1 MVIFPRIDSLSIVR
15 FKTSDRVLKNKLQMK
30 LQENFGILKLP
41 KATVYINLSGKEAFL
56 NLSSQQQK
64 KIKASGVFVKY
75 RDPEAERLKIL
86 NEISLKEIY
95 RLKAGQFLILLREHL
110 FLGRKISTRNYLDDP
125 GKIENISN
133 W

>member
-1 MVIFPRIDSLSIVR
+1 
-15 FKTSDRVLKNKLQMK
+15 MK

-95 RLKAGQFLILLREHL
+95 RLLWDKCLI
-110 FLGRKISTRNYLDDP
+110 TRNTKLYGTGDSRFFICLLT
-125 GKIENISN
+125 
-133 W
+133 